1 VRDVRTPL
9 IHVYMTV
16 RNGRDWVVPAI
27 RSVMRQ
33 SFGDWQL
40 IVVDDGSSDGTGERV
55 IELAREDARIT
66 YISTSGIGRGQA
78 LNLALSKCTA
88 ALVANLDAD
97 DMAHPERLRIQIE
110 MARLHPE
117 YSLFCTDT
125 VTFVNGSAP
134 GWAEHRVPPLEVQEV
149 TAQLAYGNP
158 VNHSSVLARHEALL
172 AVNGYDERRPSQ
184 FDYDLWVRMAGAGFR
199 LARIKVPLTGKRV
212 HGGQHFGSGGHF
224 FYILRSLRI
233 QLGAIMLLRAGVKAW
248 LYLAARFF
256 WAMLPRRVRMRARA
270 LIHG

>member
-1 VRDVRTPL
+1 MTTPL

-16 RNGRDWVVPAI
+16 RNGRGWVVPAI

-55 IELAREDARIT
+55 MELAREDARIT
-66 YISTSGIGRGQA
+66 YISTSGLGRGPA

-88 ALVANLDAD
+88 ALLANLDAD
-97 DMAHPERLRIQIE
+97 DVAHPERLKIQVE

-117 YSLFCTDT
+117 YSLFCADT
-125 VTFVNGSAP
+125 VTFVDESSP
-134 GWAEHRVPPLEVQEV
+134 IWPERPVSPLGVQEV
-149 TAQLAYGNP
+149 TAQLAYRNP
-158 VNHSSVLARHEALL
+158 VNHSSVLVRREALL
-172 AVNGYDERRPSQ
+172 AVNGYDAGRPSQ

-199 LARIKVPLTGKRV
+199 LARIRAPLTGKRV
-212 HGGQHFGSGGHF
+212 HGGQHFESGGHF
-224 FYILRSLRI
+224 FYILRSLRV
-233 QLGAIMLLRAGVKAW
+233 QLRAIMLLRAGVKAW
-248 LYLAARFF
+248 LYLAARFV